1 MSARELSPRDEV
13 RVAAARTALAESRR
27 TVVLDLPAA
36 LRMLGRLDSTIE
48 SLLTVVDG
56 GGELRG

>member
-1 MSARELSPRDEV
+1 MSARELSSRDMV
-13 RVAAARTALAESRR
+13 RVAAARLALADARR

-48 SLLTVVDG
+48 SLLVIVDE
-56 GGELRG
+56 GGERRG